1 MGYIRVV
8 LQILSYVLELDIINA
23 FGFVKCSTA
32 IQQFNKDQCIDIP
45 LSSLLD
51 IRKSTGWQR
60 YEMLVWLSLY
70 WRSEGHV
77 PSVLWL
83 CWLGIRKSI
92 HHLNIECWGVGVV
105 VCLERGADC
114 LHMVQLMPL
123 RPKTP
128 SSLASFKSRLVLPFW
143 YQLTQVVLQKRQ
155 WNRYGVVLKCIWFA
169 YGLAVDTAN
178 PLSLGII
185 SVVDYLSDCGLP
197 ELWWR
202 RHCKTSVIDVVGAG
216 KKPVPAEFDN
226 EVMSL
231 LKEFTKNVN
240 KESRISQPP
249 LEDTWK

>member
-1 MGYIRVV
+1 MCCDICLCKLQWLNFLLYAVRCQDRLAALMGYISVV

-105 VCLERGADC
+105 VCLEWGADC

-128 SSLASFKSRLVLPFW
+128 SSLASFNPD
-143 YQLTQVVLQKRQ
+143 
-155 WNRYGVVLKCIWFA
+155 WF
-169 YGLAVDTAN
+169 
-178 PLSLGII
+178 
-185 SVVDYLSDCGLP
+185 YLSGTSLP
-197 ELWWR
+197 RLS
-202 RHCKTSVIDVVGAG
+202 CKR
-216 KKPVPAEFDN
+216 DN
-226 EVMSL
+226 ETGMV
-231 LKEFTKNVN
+231 
-240 KESRISQPP
+240 
-249 LEDTWK
+249 